1 MTALMEFSTDSG
13 ARVMVEVDRDAPGA
27 RPVSRGNSLAQAG
40 RTFDEALVGIRAAA
54 ESALAV
60 FRDGPLK
67 PDSVELEFGVKL
79 MAEAG
84 AVIAKSSAEGHLT
97 VKLSWAPGSGGVPDG
112 GAAPS
117 AVADPTVA
125 DPTVA
130 DPTVAGSTVAGP
142 TAPGPAGPTG
152 S

>member
-1 MTALMEFSTDSG
+1 MTALMEFTTDSG

-40 RTFDEALVGIRAAA
+40 RTFDEALTGIRAAA

-60 FRDGPLK
+60 FRDGPLN

-97 VKLSWAPGSGGVPDG
+97 VKLSWAPGSGGAPDG
-112 GAAPS
+112 GAAPT
-117 AVADPTVA
+117 A
-125 DPTVA
+125 
-130 DPTVAGSTVAGP
+130 VAGSAVAGP
-142 TAPGPAGPTG
+142 TVPGPAGPTG
-152 S
+152 P

>member
-1 MTALMEFSTDSG
+1 MTALMEFTTDSG

-40 RTFDEALVGIRAAA
+40 RTFDEALAGIRAAA

-97 VKLSWAPGSGGVPDG
+97 VKLSWAPGPGGVPGPDGAPDG
-112 GAAPS
+112 GAVPPA
-117 AVADPTVA
+117 
-125 DPTVA
+125 
-130 DPTVAGSTVAGP
+130 VAGP
-142 TAPGPAGPTG
+142 TAPGPPGPAGPTG
-152 S
+152 PTGP

>member
-1 MTALMEFSTDSG
+1 MTALMEFTTDSG

-40 RTFDEALVGIRAAA
+40 RTFDEALTGIRAAA

-60 FRDGPLK
+60 FRDGPLN

-97 VKLSWAPGSGGVPDG
+97 VKLSWAPGSGGAPDG
-112 GAAPS
+112 GAAPT
-117 AVADPTVA
+117 A
-125 DPTVA
+125 
-130 DPTVAGSTVAGP
+130 VAGSTVAGP
-142 TAPGPAGPTG
+142 TVPGPAGPTG
-152 S
+152 P